1 MGALMESLVGNRPA
15 ASKGQYV
22 KKVVVATSMGPG
34 IIVDPV
40 LAAEM
45 ESD

>member
-1 MGALMESLVGNRPA
+1 VSNRPP
-15 ASKGQYV
+15 STKGVYI
-22 KKVVVATSMGPG
+22 KKVVLATSMGPG

-45 ESD
+45 EFE